1 MLQSN
6 AMKPAGDA
14 ASGGRLVLL
23 LIAGEEVD
31 PDGPTDPTIEE
42 RALGTRV
49 EVCVHIDGL
58 AWVFGIREAEGQ
70 ARESFSIEVIGIGKL
85 VVVAYGEQ
93 GYRPRLTTSSARA
106 STKKT

>member
-58 AWVFGIREAEGQ
+58 AG
-70 ARESFSIEVIGIGKL
+70 FSGFVRRKVRRGNRSPL
-85 VVVAYGEQ
+85 
-93 GYRPRLTTSSARA
+93 RS
-106 STKKT
+106 